1 MSFWED
7 ELKSVN
13 TAYKNNANKVG
24 NSPSFLQNVLGAAAS
39 SGGINLDSLLGA
51 AIGVGIK
58 GALEKGNDK
67 KADEANKAN
76 LAKMGIGTNA
86 APEGGEVAEP
96 GLLNPG
102 LANQTSSNVSI
113 LNNPSAVLHGQSENL
128 AQDMVVQRSQV
139 ANQQAAQAAQGLLA
153 KQGQL
158 AQQKNQQLQ
167 QAVAQQEAEKAKQ
180 QQQLLSLGMALAT
193 GGIGGEALAGEA
205 VADDLAKKKIMQGVG
220 ANGRTRTPV
229 NFSEGASAKSLADV
243 PIPYLTSTQRRGLR
257 EIADLK
263 EQYQQFQ
270 SAYDNAE
277 DEESA
282 AEAQKGMA
290 DVARRA
296 EVARANYK
304 KAGVDLD
311 SLASAAQTHEDV
323 INLLEQDKIRK
334 YDQFTNGD
342 MSSDQYYYK
351 MVDELKARGMST
363 RRAQEYAR
371 EYAAR
376 YQADLISRQTNML
389 RDFGLDGDAVNQLG
403 AFALAELARTNPKGA
418 QVLMSQFASPKDSW
432 NQEMQMRQR
441 EHAASIQQ
449 ALRNAVGG
457 RGSGAGRSVT
467 GSNGGSSNEPFDGT
481 DYSANDYYSFIDS
494 NVLPIKER
502 NSRLAEID
510 KRLSKVERDEDGYF
524 NYSPGDKADLR
535 ERWFIHNRM
544 DRMPRNSK
552 EAWQWLTTMQEE
564 ALDGNRDKLF
574 SNEKIAEYV
583 EVWLG
588 RYKAA
593 GLEAYDGEAED
604 IYSAAVNGTQSDG
617 RAAERAEQQRQQE
630 EENRQRNGLAEYV
643 SNNPGEQLS
652 DDELSQYNTTQKA
665 NDELANKWTNK
676 SVPTEQELS
685 DEEKI
690 RLWNQYIGR

>member
-24 NSPSFLQNVLGAAAS
+24 NSPSFLQDVLGAAAS

-86 APEGGEVAEP
+86 SPEGGEVAEP

-102 LANQTSSNVSI
+102 LANQTPSNVSI

-128 AQDMVVQRSQV
+128 AQDMAQKSQV

-153 KQGQL
+153 QQGQL
-158 AQQKNQQLQ
+158 AQQTNQQLQ

-205 VADDLAKKKIMQGVG
+205 VADDLAKKAIMQGVG

-263 EQYQQFQ
+263 ELYQQFK

-323 INLLEQDKIRK
+323 INRLEQDKIRK

-418 QVLMSQFASPKDSW
+418 QVLLSQFASPKDSW
-432 NQEMQMRQR
+432 QQ
-441 EHAASIQQ
+441 QQ
-449 ALRNAVGG
+449 ARDNAILKNKLDRDTLEWRYENGY
-457 RGSGAGRSVT
+457 AGRS
-467 GSNGGSSNEPFDGT
+467 GGGGGSGREKEEKVNKSDMELLQ
-481 DYSANDYYSFIDS
+481 S
-494 NVLPIKER
+494 IKNAMQMTE
-502 NSRLAEID
+502 D
-510 KRLSKVERDEDGYF
+510 RLSADPSQEARDAAADALDSMKQRISDAFDKGKMDYETYKMLQDRIQEYDNVF
-524 NYSPGDKADLR
+524 NTKFLQYARDALADL
-535 ERWFIHNRM
+535 
-544 DRMPRNSK
+544 K
-552 EAWQWLTTMQEE
+552 
-564 ALDGNRDKLF
+564 
-574 SNEKIAEYV
+574 
-583 EVWLG
+583 
-588 RYKAA
+588 
-593 GLEAYDGEAED
+593 
-604 IYSAAVNGTQSDG
+604 
-617 RAAERAEQQRQQE
+617 
-630 EENRQRNGLAEYV
+630 
-643 SNNPGEQLS
+643 
-652 DDELSQYNTTQKA
+652 
-665 NDELANKWTNK
+665 
-676 SVPTEQELS
+676 
-685 DEEKI
+685 
-690 RLWNQYIGR
+690 